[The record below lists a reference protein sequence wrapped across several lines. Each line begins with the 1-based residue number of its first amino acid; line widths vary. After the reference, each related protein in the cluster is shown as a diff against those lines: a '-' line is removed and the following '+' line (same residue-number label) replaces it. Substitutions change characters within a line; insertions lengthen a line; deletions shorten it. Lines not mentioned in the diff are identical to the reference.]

1 MTVVGRSIVRRPPVI
16 TAQVIEPG
24 WLFGE
29 RNFGAHLERG
39 RAAAPEDA
47 FEADMPDH
55 ALGAHGAAYA
65 GWRLRAS
72 SLRTGEIP
80 RGSSGSRTAS
90 RLRAIGGVLARGRA
104 PPQAELW
111 FDDASW
117 PHHRRGARQP
127 ERRE

>member
-16 TAQVIEPG
+16 AAQVIEPG

-55 ALGAHGAAYA
+55 AFGAHET
-65 GWRLRAS
+65 WPTLD
-72 SLRTGEIP
+72 
-80 RGSSGSRTAS
+80 
-90 RLRAIGGVLARGRA
+90 GGCG
-104 PPQAELW
+104 QA
-111 FDDASW
+111 FC
-117 PHHRRGARQP
+117 G
-127 ERRE
+127 